1 MRLNLRLNPVTLK
14 ELRQM
19 TRSRIVASS
28 LIGFLIL
35 QLLCVTFNLLSSRSA
50 FNNGVSLSNMAL
62 GQGVF
67 GANYFLL
74 TAVLLFCITPYIGF
88 RMAMER
94 GAEHLDLQFTT
105 ALTPR
110 QFVNGKIVSTTIL
123 ILMFASAA
131 LPFMVLSYM
140 LRGIDIFGVLLA
152 FGMLLLMALCSVYA
166 VLLLFAVATSKIFRS
181 LVSLGVIFGL
191 MVIIGI
197 ITGVGVNMAASGRGV
212 QFDSWEEWI
221 ILGLFILG
229 CISGCTFAHIATVA
243 ALSPPHSNREKP
255 LRLWF
260 TAILFTWAAIAF
272 AYFFYEK
279 DLDYMT
285 AWAFFAFSIIAL
297 LMAVSTSMAPG
308 TSRRILMEVSP
319 QRGTRFLQFPFFT
332 GAENGMAW
340 SLWMG
345 FWCIVILQFALSL
358 GISGST
364 NDVSAVWASITYF
377 LYLTAYICS
386 VRAFWNFVLRDRL
399 SHLFN
404 GAIAGVLIALGAI
417 LPYVLVLGNVHSGR
431 EVAWH
436 FGNVVAV
443 LDNSEFDDA
452 PHLVYAFVWAIL
464 ALIANTPAILNAFQK
479 FRPPQDPNPP
489 IADEN
494 ALPQK

>member
-1 MRLNLRLNPVTLK
+1 MSLQFRMNPVTLK

-50 FNNGVSLSNMAL
+50 FNNGVALSNMAL

-67 GANYFLL
+67 GVNYFLL
-74 TAVLLFCITPYIGF
+74 TAVLLFCITPYVGF

-140 LRGIDIFGVLLA
+140 LRGIDMFGVLLS
-152 FGMLLLMALCSVYA
+152 FGLLLLMALCSVYA
-166 VLLLFAVATSKIFRS
+166 VLLLFSVATSKIFRS

-191 MVIIGI
+191 LVAIGI
-197 ITGVGVNMAASGRGV
+197 ITGFGVNMAASGRGV
-212 QFDSWEEWI
+212 TFNSTEEWL

-255 LRLWF
+255 LRIWF
-260 TAILFTWAAIAF
+260 SVILLIWGAIAF
-272 AYFFYEK
+272 AYFYHEK
-279 DLDYMT
+279 DLGYLT
-285 AWAFFAFSIIAL
+285 AWAFIAFSIIAVL
-297 LMAVSTSMAPG
+297 LAVSASMAPG
-308 TSRRILMEVSP
+308 TSRRILLDVSP
-319 QRGTRFLQFPFFT
+319 TRATRFFQFPFFT

-345 FWCIVILQFALSL
+345 FWCILILQFALGL
-358 GISGST
+358 GISTSN
-364 NDVSAVWASITYF
+364 NDMGGVWASITYF
-377 LYLTAYICS
+377 LYLVAYIYT

-404 GAIAGVLIALGAI
+404 GAIAGVLIILGCI
-417 LPYVLVLGNVHSGR
+417 LPYVLVLGNVHSGH

-443 LDNSEFDDA
+443 LDDSEFDDA

-479 FRPPQDPNPP
+479 FRPPQESNPP
-489 IADEN
+489 QGE
-494 ALPQK
+494 PMQ